1 MMDAGAA
8 ADHAAI
14 IKVFQKSLMS
24 ASSEEAVIGAVLPK
38 MASMQV
44 DSNAAAS
51 NLENAVNPPI
61 PQEVSA
67 VLAAANEGVEV
78 PKIELP
84 NELFGGAVDQALG
97 VANWQEYL
105 EQCIPCSQRV
115 ILRAGLVDLLSDTLL
130 ATLEQMINN
139 FLKELAFVMNLLN
152 APDVYQDACLLL
164 KALNEV
170 CIPDLQRMLSLF
182 AALLYKMTAEELA
195 QFDLM
200 KLIVT
205 PIFQPIFIGIATL
218 FGQFKGLICD
228 PLECVVTQLDLQ
240 IEKLKVGAFLHS
252 PGVRNTADALTDAD
266 IALQNLAFGE
276 GDSAQEV
283 NDSLAAAQQAT
294 GEWDDGL
301 TAIQNSMGSSL
312 MELRNLT
319 FGGVR
324 EVQSKAEELVSE
336 IQKFVGD
343 SDGETLEFMLRQYK
357 KIRLIRMIGFVSALV
372 KALIGGFNC
381 DLDGPDAA
389 QHTLAQFFD
398 NFLGPDAPVIVQVDP
413 DTNDIELY
421 FDRTVLQPLQSA
433 QGAASGTPT
442 DTQPPLVIEP
452 TGDSEVDAAVNAIIT
467 QALQPVTVKPKCFFE
482 TSGSDSDKLQEFI
495 SQLDATE
502 V

>member
-1 MMDAGAA
+1 MMNAGEA

-14 IKVFQKSLMS
+14 IKVFQKTLMS
-24 ASSEEAVIGAVLPK
+24 SSSEEAVIGSVLPK
-38 MASMQV
+38 VASMQV

-51 NLENAVNPPI
+51 NLINAVTPPI
-61 PQEVSA
+61 PKEVSS
-67 VLAAANEGVEV
+67 LLDAANEGVEL
-78 PKIELP
+78 PKVEIP

-105 EQCIPCSQRV
+105 EKCIPCNSRV

-130 ATLEQMINN
+130 ATLEQLINN

-164 KALNEV
+164 KAMNDV

-182 AALLYKMTAEELA
+182 AALLYQMTAEELA
-195 QFDLM
+195 SFDLM

-240 IEKLKVGAFLHS
+240 IEKLKAGSFLNSPALRDVEEGAVGA
-252 PGVRNTADALTDAD
+252 D
-266 IALQNLAFGE
+266 ILVQNLTFGE

-283 NDSLAAAQQAT
+283 NEAFDAARTAT
-294 GEWDDGL
+294 GDWDQGL

-312 MELRNLT
+312 VELRNLT

-343 SDGETLEFMLRQYK
+343 SDGETVDFMLRQYK
-357 KIRLIRMIGFVSALV
+357 KLRLIRMIGFISALV

-389 QHTLAQFFD
+389 QHTMAQFFD

-413 DTNDIELY
+413 DTNDIKLF
-421 FDRTVLQPLQSA
+421 FDRTAIQELSVA
-433 QGAASGTPT
+433 VDAG
-442 DTQPPLVIEP
+442 DTSTVPPLVIDP
-452 TGDSEVDAAVNAIIT
+452 TGDEEVDAAVNAILS

-482 TSGSDSDKLQEFI
+482 TTDSDSDKLQEFI
-495 SQLDATE
+495 SKLDATE